1 MTVESIKARGMRKEY
16 TFSRSRLDFA
26 VSKFIENI
34 LAEGKVCWNE
44 GEGAR

>member
-1 MTVESIKARGMRKEY
+1 MTVESIKARGTRKEY